1 MARTLAEKI
10 ITAHLLEGE
19 LVPGQEIGLR
29 IDHTLT
35 QDATGT
41 MAGLQFEAMGLD
53 RVRTERSVSY
63 VDHNMLQADF
73 RNADDHRYLQST
85 AGRFG
90 AYFSRPGNGIC
101 HQVQLER
108 FSEPGKTLLGS
119 DSHTPNSGG
128 LGALAIGA
136 GGLDVA
142 VAMGGGTFYT
152 VMPSIVG
159 VRLTG
164 ELGPW
169 VTAKD
174 VILEMLRRLSVK
186 GGVGKIVEYFGPGV
200 ATLTVD
206 QRATICNMGA
216 ELGATTSIFPSDE
229 RTRSYM
235 AAQGREDAWK
245 ALAADADAGY
255 AEVIELDLG
264 TLQPLIAQPS
274 MPDEVVPVAEIAGLP
289 VAQVCVGSCVNSSF
303 EDLMIVAAIL
313 KGKQVHPSVSM
324 TVTPGSKQVF
334 TMIAENGALA
344 DLIAAG
350 VRVLESAC
358 GPCLG
363 IGQAPATGVATVR
376 SFNRNFKG
384 RSGTADDRSYL
395 ASPET
400 CAATAL
406 TGKITSP
413 LDLGDPTT
421 FAPPSRYPAND
432 TMIIAPLPAAE
443 AAQIEIIRGPNIKTV
458 PIGTAMADELEGKV
472 LIKVGDNITT
482 DHIMPAGA
490 KILPLRSNI
499 PAISEFVFAGVDAD
513 FVNRAKEW
521 QGGILVGGAN
531 YGQGSSREHAALAP
545 MYLGVRAV
553 ITKSFS
559 RIHHANLINAGILP
573 VVFRDEADFDTIE
586 QGDHIVFSDV
596 RKGVESG
603 EPLVAMNT
611 TKGLTYTLVPKLSD
625 RERRALLAGGLLNY
639 IRSAGA

>member
-1 MARTLAEKI
+1 MAQTLAEKI
-10 ITAHLLEGE
+10 IAAHLVEGDR
-19 LVPGQEIGLR
+19 VPGQEIGLR

-41 MAGLQFEAMGLD
+41 MAWLQFEAMGLD

-85 AGRFG
+85 AARFG

-142 VAMGGGTFYT
+142 VAMGGGPFYT
-152 VMPSIVG
+152 VMPAIVG
-159 VRLTG
+159 VSLTG

-186 GGVGKIVEYFGPGV
+186 GGVGKIMEYFGPGV

-245 ALAADADAGY
+245 ALSADADAGY

-274 MPDEVVPVAEIAGLP
+274 MPDEVVPVAAVAGLP

-303 EDLMIVAAIL
+303 EDLMIIAAIL
-313 KGKQVHPSVSM
+313 KGRQVHPSVSM

-344 DLIAAG
+344 DLIDAG

-363 IGQAPATGVATVR
+363 IGQAPATGIATVR

-406 TGKITSP
+406 AGKITSP
-413 LDLGDPTT
+413 IDLGDPTT
-421 FAPPSRYPAND
+421 FDPPSQYPTND
-432 TMIIAPLPAAE
+432 NMIIAPLPAAE

-458 PIGTAMADELEGKV
+458 PIGTAMADKVQGKV

-499 PAISEFVFAGVDAD
+499 PAISEFVFARVDAD

-545 MYLGVRAV
+545 MYLGVQAV

-586 QGDHIVFSDV
+586 QGDYIVFSGV

-603 EPLVAMNT
+603 DPLVAVNT
-611 TKGLTYTLVPKLSD
+611 TKGLTYTLVPKLSE
-625 RERRALLAGGLLNY
+625 RERKALLAGGMLNY
-639 IRSAGA
+639 IRSAGV

>member
-1 MARTLAEKI
+1 MSQTLAEKI
-10 ITAHLLEGE
+10 ITAHLVEGAM
-19 LVPGQEIGLR
+19 VPGQEIGLR

-41 MAGLQFEAMGLD
+41 MAWLQFEAMGLE

-101 HQVQLER
+101 HQVQMER

-128 LGALAIGA
+128 LGALAIGS

-186 GGVGKIVEYFGPGV
+186 GGVGKIIEYFGPGV

-235 AAQGREDAWK
+235 VAQGREDAWK
-245 ALAADADAGY
+245 ALSADADAGY
-255 AEVIELDLG
+255 AEVIELALRA
-264 TLQPLIAQPS
+264 LQPLIAQPS
-274 MPDEVVPVAEIAGLP
+274 MPDEVVPVAEVAGLP

-303 EDLMIVAAIL
+303 EDLMIIAAIL

-363 IGQAPATGVATVR
+363 IGQAPATGIATVR

-413 LDLGDPTT
+413 LDLGEPTH
-421 FAPPSRYPAND
+421 FAPPSRYPSND

-458 PIGTAMADELEGKV
+458 PIGHAMADEVEGKV

-586 QGDHIVFSDV
+586 QGDHIVFSDA

-603 EPLVAMNT
+603 EPLVAVNA

-639 IRSAGA
+639 VRSAGA